1 MKNTMRTLCRA
12 SIVACGLSIA
22 AAVPAAWA
30 DVEITYDG
38 KILFDNFPN
47 APAVGTS
54 DVGTAAESG
63 TSNDWAEVYGP
74 ASYGSYVGLANDSA
88 TGDSGD
94 IALYQGTVAPT
105 AFDGAEGALI
115 TNATNSNAEVYGGGN
130 AIINDFAPQYGANP
144 GLVTG
149 SAATAENGGTALI
162 GNDGLTPGLTTM
174 TGDYATA
181 NGTANGTTTVAEIL
195 DSNHSVSD
203 AANTGFNP
211 TTFEGGS
218 AVDIANNSSAY
229 ASGAGSAANV
239 EGGEVGGVP
248 LSGGPAI
255 MNSSD
260 VVTDGKVFDVTTSN
274 TVDINGAPLG
284 AAADASAAHGNLLAD
299 VVPELGS
306 GASSSASWLTDLMP
320 ELFGSTASSSAGWLT
335 DLMSLF

>member
-1 MKNTMRTLCRA
+1 MKNTMRTLARA
-12 SIVACGLSIA
+12 SVVACGLSIA

-38 KILFDNFPN
+38 KVIFDNFDNTHPF
-47 APAVGTS
+47 GSS
-54 DVGTAAESG
+54 DLGTAAESG
-63 TSNDWAEVYGP
+63 TNNDWAEVYGP
-74 ASYGSYVGLANDSA
+74 ASYASDVGLANDSGA
-88 TGDSGD
+88 GDSGD
-94 IALYQGTVAPT
+94 IALYQGTVAPS
-105 AFDGAEGALI
+105 AFYGSEGALI

-130 AIINDFAPQYGANP
+130 AIINDFAPQFGSNP
-144 GLVTG
+144 GVVTG

-162 GNDGLTPGLTTM
+162 GNDGLTNGLTSM

-181 NGTANGTTTVAEIL
+181 NGTSSGTSSVAEIL
-195 DSNHSVSD
+195 DGNYDTSD

-218 AVDIANNSSAY
+218 AVDVANNSYAY

-255 MNSSD
+255 TNAGD
-260 VVTDGKVFDVTTSN
+260 VVTDGKVFDVLTSN
-274 TVDINGAPLG
+274 TYDINGAPEFG
-284 AAADASAAHGNLLAD
+284 AATAATAADATAAHGNLLA
-299 VVPELGS
+299 EM
-306 GASSSASWLTDLMP
+306 MP
-320 ELFGSTASSSAGWLT
+320 ELFSGTAAASGGWLA